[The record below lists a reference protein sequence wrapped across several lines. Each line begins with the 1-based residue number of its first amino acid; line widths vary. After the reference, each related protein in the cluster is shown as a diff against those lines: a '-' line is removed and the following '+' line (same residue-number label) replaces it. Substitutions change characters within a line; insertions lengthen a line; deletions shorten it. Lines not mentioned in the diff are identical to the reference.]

1 VNKLPVN
8 LQIFPRWE
16 IFGALAISEKGI
28 RFMSKRFWRSRPA
41 LLILTCLTV
50 LCALLLAR
58 RTDAL
63 ASDSGSA
70 IKIVEIKV
78 QGSKAVQADAILG
91 LMDTKVGSEL
101 APAEISEDVRSIF
114 NSGYFRDVRIDAQTQ
129 PNGIVLIVV
138 VDEKPSVKEIR
149 FVGFEA
155 ISSSTLSDKLT
166 VKKYTILDE
175 RKITSDLRM
184 IEQMYVEKGYY
195 LARATHTVES
205 AVDSTEV
212 ILTFQVIEN
221 NPVWVSH
228 VNLIGNGYFGDT
240 ELKTSMATR
249 EKRWSSWLTS
259 GGAFKDEFVNRDKE
273 FLSYMY
279 RDNGFAEANVS
290 APQSRLDVGRQTVD
304 VSFNIEEG
312 ERFQVGEIK
321 VSGDILLNERG
332 EKIYSEA
339 NLVEK
344 LSMKTGK
351 WFRISQFQNDMRMM
365 TDLYGDHGYAFVDVL
380 PKTFANRE
388 TKKIDIEF
396 SITKGEKVYFRSIIV
411 EGNAKTR
418 DNVIR
423 RNIKVAEGEL
433 FHATRLEKSKAA
445 VERLGYFQEVQI
457 LREPDIRSNRMDLR
471 IKVKE
476 KSTGTLSAS
485 FGASPSSDTRSINFF
500 AQGSYSE
507 ANLLGKGWNAGLSA
521 NYSPTGSYSLNLS
534 LTEPSWNDGPWSV
547 TGFGSF
553 DYELTRPIAF
563 EPERFSK
570 TVRGGLSVGRELLE
584 DLRVSGGYSLEK
596 VTRNNITPIGRLFT
610 KQGTTEKLSQSLSFD
625 KTDNYL
631 MPTSGFSISA
641 TNAFAVQGIAGTNQ
655 FGLAEFAVNYYVPLL
670 IGDDFKTNFR
680 FVLEPTMVYPISG
693 KSIPYWERL
702 NLGTLYNM
710 KAYFQD
716 EKVIGPRIEVVNGP
730 FAQSVDRIIAGGNR
744 RIYGAGEY
752 FVPLIP
758 EANLRLVG
766 FWESGTVLD
775 ENETLK
781 IENFKHDVGFG
792 LRWQTPIAPFRFEW
806 AWPLE
811 KGRLGEQEFIFS
823 VGNDNV
829 SSLTR

>member
-1 VNKLPVN
+1 MSRKLWC
-8 LQIFPRWE
+8 L
-16 IFGALAISEKGI
+16 
-28 RFMSKRFWRSRPA
+28 RPS
-41 LLILTCLTV
+41 LLILMTV
-50 LCALLLAR
+50 TVICSSLLLQR
-58 RTDAL
+58 SNAL
-63 ASDSGSA
+63 AADAASA
-70 IKIVEIKV
+70 NKIVEIKV
-78 QGSKAVQADAILG
+78 QGSRAVQPEAVLG
-91 LMDTKVGSEL
+91 LMDTKVGDSL
-101 APAEISEDVRSIF
+101 DNLTISEDVRNIF
-114 NSGYFRDVRIDAQTQ
+114 NSGYFKDVRIDAQVQ
-129 PNGIVLIVV
+129 PKGLVLVVV
-138 VDEKPSVKEIR
+138 VDEKPSVKEIT
-149 FVGFEA
+149 FVGFDA
-155 ISSSTLSDKLT
+155 ISSSTLSEKLT

-184 IEQMYVEKGYY
+184 IEQMYIEKGYY
-195 LARATHTVES
+195 LARASHSVES
-205 AVDSTEV
+205 SAEATEV
-212 ILTFQVIEN
+212 VLTYQVVEN

-228 VNLIGNGYFGDT
+228 VNFIGNAHFGDS
-240 ELKTSMATR
+240 ELKSNMATR

-273 FLSYMY
+273 YLSYIY
-279 RDNGFAEANVS
+279 RDNGFAEATVS
-290 APQSRLDVGRQTVD
+290 SPQSRLDIGRQTVD

-312 ERFQVGEIK
+312 ERFQIGGIK
-321 VSGDILLNERG
+321 VSGDILTKPSG
-332 EKIYSEA
+332 EKIYSEEDIL
-339 NLVEK
+339 NK
-344 LSMKTGK
+344 MSMKSGK
-351 WFRISQFQNDMRMM
+351 WFRISQFQNDMRMV

-396 SITKGEKVYFRSIIV
+396 VITKGEKVYFRSLII

-423 RNIKVAEGEL
+423 RNMKVAEGEL

-445 VERLGYFQEVQI
+445 IERLGYFQEVQI
-457 LREPDIRSNRMDLR
+457 LREPDVRNNRMDLR

-547 TGFGSF
+547 TGFGNF
-553 DYELTRPIAF
+553 DYELSQPIPF

-570 TVRGGLSVGRELLE
+570 TVRGGLSIGRELIE
-584 DLRVSGGYSLEK
+584 DLRVSGGYSLER

-610 KQGTTEKLSQSLSFD
+610 KQGTTEKFTQSISFD

-631 MPTSGFSISA
+631 MPTSGFSLSA
-641 TNAFAVQGIAGTNQ
+641 TNALAFKGIAGTNQ
-655 FGLAEFAVNYYVPLL
+655 FGLAEMALNYYVPFF

-680 FVLEPTMVYPISG
+680 FVLEPTLVYPVSG
-693 KSIPYWERL
+693 KPVPYWERL

-710 KAYFQD
+710 KAYYQD

-758 EANLRLVG
+758 EANLRLVT
-766 FWESGTVLD
+766 FWETGTVLD
-775 ENETLK
+775 DNQTLK
-781 IENFKHDVGFG
+781 IEEFKHDVGFG

-811 KGRLGEQEFIFS
+811 KGKLGEQEFIFS

>member
-1 VNKLPVN
+1 
-8 LQIFPRWE
+8 
-16 IFGALAISEKGI
+16 
-28 RFMSKRFWRSRPA
+28 MSKRFWRSRPT
-41 LLILTCLTV
+41 LLVLTCMTV
-50 LCALLLAR
+50 LLAAVWLR
-58 RTDAL
+58 RPGAL
-63 ASDSGSA
+63 ASDADSA
-70 IKIVEIKV
+70 PKIVEIKV
-78 QGSKAVQADAILG
+78 QGNRAVQSEAVLG
-91 LMDTKVGSEL
+91 LMDTKVGATLVPED
-101 APAEISEDVRSIF
+101 ISEDIRNIF
-114 NSGYFRDVRIDAQTQ
+114 NSGYFKDVRIDGQTK
-129 PNGIVLIVV
+129 PNGVALIVV

-149 FVGFEA
+149 YTGFDA
-155 ISSSTLSDKLT
+155 ISSSTVSEKLL

-175 RKITSDLRM
+175 RKITSDLRL
-184 IEQMYVEKGYY
+184 IEQLYVEKGYY
-195 LARATHTVES
+195 LARASYSVEEVPNS
-205 AVDSTEV
+205 EEV
-212 ILTFQVIEN
+212 ILTYQVIEN

-228 VNLIGNGYFGDT
+228 VNFIGNGFFGDT
-240 ELKTSMATR
+240 ELKSNMATR

-273 FLSYMY
+273 FLAYMY
-279 RDNGFAEANVS
+279 RDNGFAEANVTS
-290 APQSRLDVGRQTVD
+290 PQSRLDSGRQTVA

-312 ERFQVGEIK
+312 ERFQVGSIK
-321 VSGDILLNERG
+321 ITGDLLLNERG
-332 EKIYSEA
+332 EKIYGEE
-339 NLVEK
+339 NLLEK
-344 LSMKTGK
+344 INMKSGK
-351 WFRISQFQNDMRMM
+351 WFRISQFQNDMRMI

-396 SITKGEKVYFRSIIV
+396 VITKGDKVYFRNIVV

-445 VERLGYFQEVQI
+445 IERLGYFQEVQI
-457 LREPDIRSNRMDLR
+457 MREPDVRNNRMDLR

-521 NYSPTGSYSLNLS
+521 NYSPTGSYSLNIN

-553 DYELTRPIAF
+553 EYELSRPIAF
-563 EPERFSK
+563 EAERFSK
-570 TVRGGLSVGRELLE
+570 TMRGGVSVGREIIE
-584 DLRVSGGYSLEK
+584 DLRVSGGYSLEE
-596 VTRNNITPIGRLFT
+596 VTRNNVSPIGRLFT
-610 KQGTTEKLSQSLSFD
+610 KQGTTEKFSQSISYD

-631 MPTSGFSISA
+631 MPTSGFSLSA
-641 TNAFAVQGIAGTNQ
+641 TNALAIKGIAGTNQ
-655 FGLAEFAVNYYVPLL
+655 FGLAELAVNYYVPLF
-670 IGDDFKTNFR
+670 IGEDFKTNFR
-680 FVLEPTMVYPISG
+680 FVVEPTLVYSLQG
-693 KSIPYWERL
+693 KPIPYWERL

-710 KAYFQD
+710 KAYYQED
-716 EKVIGPRIEVVNGP
+716 KVIGPRIEVVNGP
-730 FAQSVDRIIAGGNR
+730 FAQSVDRIVVGGNR
-744 RIYGAGEY
+744 RLYGAGEY

-758 EANLRLVG
+758 EANLRLVS

-775 ENETLK
+775 ENESLSLEK
-781 IENFKHDVGFG
+781 FKHDVGFG

-811 KGRLGEQEFIFS
+811 NGRLGEQEFIFS

>member
-1 VNKLPVN
+1 
-8 LQIFPRWE
+8 
-16 IFGALAISEKGI
+16 
-28 RFMSKRFWRSRPA
+28 M
-41 LLILTCLTV
+41 
-50 LCALLLAR
+50 
-58 RTDAL
+58 
-63 ASDSGSA
+63 
-70 IKIVEIKV
+70 
-78 QGSKAVQADAILG
+78 QGSRAVQADAILG
-91 LMDTKVGSEL
+91 LMDTKAGDTL
-101 APAEISEDVRSIF
+101 DPALISDDVRSIF
-114 NSGYFRDVRIDAQTQ
+114 NSGYFKDVRIDLMTQ
-129 PNGIVLIVV
+129 PNGLALVVV
-138 VDEKPSVKEIR
+138 VDEKPSVKEIK
-149 FVGFEA
+149 FEGFDA
-155 ISSSTLSDKLT
+155 ISSSTLAEKLT
-166 VKKYTILDE
+166 VKKFTILDE
-175 RKITSDLRM
+175 RKITADLRM

-195 LARATHTVES
+195 LVRASHSVEDAADS
-205 AVDSTEV
+205 AEV
-212 ILTFQVIEN
+212 ILTYRVVEN

-228 VNLIGNGYFGDT
+228 VNLIGNAHFGDT
-240 ELKTSMATR
+240 ELKSNMATR

-273 FLSYMY
+273 FLSYIY
-279 RDNGFAEANVS
+279 RDSGFAEATVA
-290 APQSRLDVGRQTVD
+290 APQSRLELGRQTVD

-312 ERFQVGEIK
+312 ERFQVGNIK
-321 VSGDILLNERG
+321 VTGDLLLKSNG
-332 EKIYSEA
+332 EKAYSEA
-339 NLVEK
+339 ELIEK
-344 LSMKTGK
+344 LTMKPEK
-351 WFRISQFQNDMRMM
+351 WFRISQFQNDLRMI

-396 SITKGEKVYFRSIIV
+396 AITKGDKVYFRNIII

-423 RNIKVAEGEL
+423 RNMKVAEGEL

-457 LREPDIRSNRMDLR
+457 LREPDVRNNRMDLR
-471 IKVKE
+471 VKVKE

-500 AQGSYSE
+500 AQGSYAE

-521 NYSPTGSYSLNLS
+521 NYSPTGSYSLNLN

-553 DYELTRPIAF
+553 DYELSQPIPF

-570 TVRGGLSVGRELLE
+570 TVRGGLSIGRELVE

-596 VTRNNITPIGRLFT
+596 VTRNNITPIGKLFT
-610 KQGTTEKLSQSLSFD
+610 KQGTTEKFTQSISYD
-625 KTDNYL
+625 RTDNYL

-641 TNAFAVQGIAGTNQ
+641 SNALAFKGIAGTNE
-655 FGLAEFAVNYYVPLL
+655 FGLAELALNYYVPLF

-680 FVLEPTMVYPISG
+680 FVVEPTLVYPLSG
-693 KSIPYWERL
+693 KRVPFWERL

-710 KAYFQD
+710 KAYYQD
-716 EKVIGPRIEVVNGP
+716 EKVIGPRVEVVNGP
-730 FAQSVDRIIAGGNR
+730 FAQTVDRIIAGGNR
-744 RIYGAGEY
+744 RVYGAGEY

-758 EANLRLVG
+758 EANLRLVT
-766 FWESGTVLD
+766 FWETGTVLD
-775 ENETLK
+775 DNESLS
-781 IENFKHDVGFG
+781 IDAFKHDVGFG

-811 KGRLGEQEFIFS
+811 KGKLGEQEFIFS